1 MAKKKVEEEK
11 VVEEVK
17 EEKEL
22 SDEFVEKKEKKKK
35 SIFSRIIN
43 FILTIVVFGWVAIA
57 VIDYINV
64 SQEKEPMFCLEKE
77 TIQHEDGTVSLCKGL
92 GYKVYKYNRAS
103 IQGTEFGPFWI
114 EERTEPIAD

>member
-1 MAKKKVEEEK
+1 MAKKKVEEK

-35 SIFSRIIN
+35 SIFSRITN
-43 FILTIVVFGWVAIA
+43 FILTIIIFGWVAIA
-57 VIDYINV
+57 LIDYINV

-77 TIQHEDGTVSLCKGL
+77 TITHEDGTVSLCKGL
-92 GYKVYKYNRAS
+92 GYKVYKYERAA

-114 EERTEPIAD
+114 KERTEPITD